1 MIEMELMQNLLQR
14 KKAIENEI
22 DYIKEEMEKVTAKY
36 DGAGGAILSN
46 ESKPPINSEPDFK
59 MFTLT
64 HELAFNEKY
73 NGMTLIQRLE
83 FLSNSLNELEKE
95 ITIRKSTLSKFKG
108 IKYDLYALIM
118 IDGYNPSKAVNKIA
132 NDYDIDVSNVWKN
145 HYKKIKKYFKK

>member
-1 MIEMELMQNLLQR
+1 
-14 KKAIENEI
+14 
-22 DYIKEEMEKVTAKY
+22 
-36 DGAGGAILSN
+36 
-46 ESKPPINSEPDFK
+46 
-59 MFTLT
+59 MFALT

-73 NGMTLIQRLE
+73 NGMTLMQRLE

-145 HYKKIKKYFKK
+145 HYKKIKKYLKK

>member
-14 KKAIENEI
+14 KKAIEDEI

-36 DGAGGAILSN
+36 DGTGGAILSN

-73 NGMTLIQRLE
+73 NGMTLMQRLE

-95 ITIRKSTLSKFKG
+95 ITIRKNTLSEFKG
-108 IKYDLYALIM
+108 IKYDLYTLIM

-145 HYKKIKKYFKK
+145 HYKKIKKYLKK